1 MKQTDDGKLFTPYI
15 HSRTTLRA
23 YMRLSEADAHKV
35 GTHDSYRAE
44 VTDQVSGRQFIVR
57 DADCGLGC
65 HCAAVIVR
73 ETKS

>member
-1 MKQTDDGKLFTPYI
+1 MTQTNEERLFTPYV
-15 HSRTTLRA
+15 HNRTALRA
-23 YMRLSEADAHKV
+23 YMKLSKADSRKIL
-35 GTHDSYRAE
+35 THESYRAE

-73 ETKS
+73 EV